1 MTGQAHSMDGP
12 GDRLP
17 GIAPADDTRSW
28 LRLIDWIWTVRGEL
42 PLPAGQGA
50 DEAFAR
56 LEPFFREPG
65 TSFDQGAGTLTF
77 TKKDPLAQDR
87 MSIYDAGE
95 LRVEQQADHAILR
108 YWMTS
113 RSLLFCFLAPLLFI
127 AFGQIIVG
135 VGLLVG
141 PETEQADKK
150 KKDEKKDEVRQLHW
164 IDQMLGAPAPE
175 KPKKD
180 EKDKKKEEGQ
190 KNRYSPTSAY
200 VFAGLFALLYIIG
213 RILEDRLIRR
223 RFLRSLT
230 EG

>member
-1 MTGQAHSMDGP
+1 MTGQAPSMDGE
-12 GDRLP
+12 RLP
-17 GIAPADDTRSW
+17 SIAPTGDVRSW
-28 LRLIDWIWTVRGEL
+28 MRLIDWIWTVRGEL

-50 DEAFAR
+50 DEAFAL

-65 TSFDQGAGTLTF
+65 TSFDQAEGRLNF

-95 LRVEQQADHAILR
+95 LRIETRTEGGILR

-113 RSLLFCFLAPLLFI
+113 RSLLFCFLAPLLFV

-135 VGLLVG
+135 VGLLTK
-141 PETEQADKK
+141 PDTEQADKK
-150 KKDEKKDEVRQLHW
+150 QEDEKDKVRELHW

-180 EKDKKKEEGQ
+180 GKDKKKEEGG
-190 KNRYSPTSAY
+190 KDRFSPTSAY

-230 EG
+230 GG

>member
-1 MTGQAHSMDGP
+1 MTGMTQSMP
-12 GDRLP
+12 GGDLP
-17 GIAPADDTRSW
+17 GMAPHADGRSW
-28 LRLIDWIWTVRGEL
+28 MRLIDWIWTIRGEL
-42 PLPAGQGA
+42 PLPAGQKA

-65 TSFDQGAGTLTF
+65 TSFDQAEGSLSF
-77 TKKDPLAQDR
+77 TKKDPLAQDK
-87 MSIYDAGE
+87 MSIYDRGE
-95 LRVEQQADHAILR
+95 LRVEQRSDGGVLR

-113 RSLLFCFLAPLLFI
+113 RSLLFCFLAPLLFV

-135 VGLLVG
+135 VGILAKPG
-141 PETEQADKK
+141 TEQADKK
-150 KKDEKKDEVRQLHW
+150 KKEDKDKVRELHW

-180 EKDKKKEEGQ
+180 EKDKKKEEGG
-190 KNRYSPTSAY
+190 KDRFSPTSAY
-200 VFAGLFALLYIIG
+200 VFAGLFALLYIVG

-230 EG
+230 GG

>member
-1 MTGQAHSMDGP
+1 MTGQAPSMD

-17 GIAPADDTRSW
+17 AIAPSGDARSW
-28 LRLIDWIWTVRGEL
+28 MRLIDWIWTVRGEL
-42 PLPAGQGA
+42 PLPAGQSA
-50 DEAFAR
+50 AEAFAR

-65 TSFDQGAGTLTF
+65 TSFDQAEGSLTF

-95 LRVEQQADHAILR
+95 LRVESQPGGGVLR

-113 RSLLFCFLAPLLFI
+113 KSLLFCFLAPLLFV

-135 VGLLVG
+135 VGILAK
-141 PETEQADKK
+141 PDTEQADKK
-150 KKDEKKDEVRQLHW
+150 KKEEKDKVRELHW

-180 EKDKKKEEGQ
+180 EKEKKKEEGG
-190 KNRYSPTSAY
+190 KDRFSPTSAY
-200 VFAGLFALLYIIG
+200 VFAGLFALLYVIG

-223 RFLRSLT
+223 RFLRSLS
-230 EG
+230 GG

>member
-1 MTGQAHSMDGP
+1 MTGQAHSMERVSDS
-12 GDRLP
+12 LP
-17 GIAPADDTRSW
+17 GIAPTRDRRSW
-28 LRLIDWIWTVRGEL
+28 MRLIDWIWTVRGEL

-50 DEAFAR
+50 DETFAR

-65 TSFDQGAGTLTF
+65 TSFDRAAGTLSF
-77 TKKDPLAQDR
+77 TKKDPIAQDR

-95 LRVEQQADHAILR
+95 LRVEDRPDGGILR

-127 AFGQIIVG
+127 AFGQVIVG
-135 VGLLVG
+135 VGMLVG
-141 PETEQADKK
+141 PETEQAEKK
-150 KKDEKKDEVRQLHW
+150 KKEQKEKVRELHW

-180 EKDKKKEEGQ
+180 DKDEKKEEGQ

>member
-1 MTGQAHSMDGP
+1 MTGQAQSMKGAGDMMPGVAPTGDG
-12 GDRLP
+12 
-17 GIAPADDTRSW
+17 RSW
-28 LRLIDWIWTVRGEL
+28 MRLIDWIWTVRGEL
-42 PLPAGQGA
+42 TLPAGQSA

-65 TSFDQGAGTLTF
+65 TSFDQAAGSLSF
-77 TKKDPLAQDR
+77 TKKDPIAQDR

-95 LRVEQQADHAILR
+95 LRVEQRPDGGILR

-113 RSLLFCFLAPLLFI
+113 RSLLFCFLAPLLFV

-135 VGLLVG
+135 VGMLVG

-150 KKDEKKDEVRQLHW
+150 KKEEKEKVRELHW

-180 EKDKKKEEGQ
+180 EKDKKKEEGK

-213 RILEDRLIRR
+213 RILEDRLIRK
-223 RFLRSLT
+223 RFLRSLA

>member
-1 MTGQAHSMDGP
+1 MSGLAQSMP
-12 GDRLP
+12 GGELP
-17 GIAPADDTRSW
+17 GTNPQGDGRSW
-28 LRLIDWIWTVRGEL
+28 MRLIDWIWTVRGEL
-42 PLPAGQGA
+42 PLPAGQDA

-65 TSFDQGAGTLTF
+65 TSFDQAEGRLTF

-95 LRVEQQADHAILR
+95 LRVEDRAEGGVLR

-113 RSLLFCFLAPLLFI
+113 KSLLFCFLAPLLFI

-135 VGLLVG
+135 VGILAK
-141 PETEQADKK
+141 PDTEQADKK
-150 KKDEKKDEVRQLHW
+150 KKEEKDKDKVRELHW
-164 IDQMLGAPAPE
+164 IDQMLGAPAQE

-180 EKDKKKEEGQ
+180 EKDKKKEEGG
-190 KNRYSPTSAY
+190 KDRFSPTSAY
-200 VFAGLFALLYIIG
+200 VFAGLFALLYVIG

-230 EG
+230 GG

>member
-1 MTGQAHSMDGP
+1 MTGQAHSV
-12 GDRLP
+12 GDTLP
-17 GIAPADDTRSW
+17 GIAAASDKRSW
-28 LRLIDWIWTVRGEL
+28 MRLIDWIWTVRGEL
-42 PLPAGQGA
+42 ALPQGQSA

-56 LEPFFREPG
+56 LEPYFREPG
-65 TSFDQGAGTLTF
+65 TSFDQTEGTLTF

-95 LRVEQQADHAILR
+95 LRVEARKDGGILR

-127 AFGQIIVG
+127 AFGQLNVAVG
-135 VGLLVG
+135 ILSK
-141 PETEQADKK
+141 PDTEQADKK
-150 KKDEKKDEVRQLHW
+150 KKDEKDKVRELHW

-180 EKDKKKEEGQ
+180 EKDKKKEEGG
-190 KNRYSPTSAY
+190 KDRFSPTSAY
-200 VFAGLFALLYIIG
+200 VFAGLFALLYVIG

-223 RFLRSLT
+223 RFLRSLSET
-230 EG
+230 

>member
-1 MTGQAHSMDGP
+1 MTGMVQPMPGGDLPTMVPQSDG
-12 GDRLP
+12 
-17 GIAPADDTRSW
+17 RSW
-28 LRLIDWIWTVRGEL
+28 MRLIDWIWTVRGEL
-42 PLPAGQGA
+42 PLPAGQSA

-65 TSFDQGAGTLTF
+65 TSFDQSAGSLSF
-77 TKKDPLAQDR
+77 TKKDPLAQDK

-95 LRVEQQADHAILR
+95 LRVEDTGSGGVLR

-113 RSLLFCFLAPLLFI
+113 RSLLFCFLAPLLFV

-135 VGLLVG
+135 VGMLTK
-141 PETEQADKK
+141 PDTEQADKK
-150 KKDEKKDEVRQLHW
+150 KKDEKDKDKVRELHW

-180 EKDKKKEEGQ
+180 EKDKKKEDGS
-190 KNRYSPTSAY
+190 KDRFSPTSAY
-200 VFAGLFALLYIIG
+200 VFAGLFALLYVIG

-230 EG
+230 GG